1 MLSALVT
8 GAGRGIGLATARAF
22 LGARWRVLALDR
34 EFGPDGLEPQDRA
47 VLVRYDLE
55 ELAGI
60 PALVAS
66 LGRIDVLVNNA
77 GMQNAVP
84 WDRYT
89 EEMRR
94 RILRVNLEA
103 PVELMRAVAPQ
114 MIERKSG
121 RIVNLASIA
130 AWQPHPDLWYGATKA
145 AIVSVTKSFAS
156 YLGPHGVQVNA
167 VAPGPVDTE
176 LLKIVDPVRVEGL
189 LKAVYTGRSARPEEI
204 AQAILWLATASPAIV
219 NGATIDIND
228 GTYPRA

>member
-1 MLSALVT
+1 VSVALVT

-22 LGARWRVLALDR
+22 LGAGWRVLALDR
-34 EFGPDGLEPQDRA
+34 EFGAGSLAASDQVVQR
-47 VLVRYDLE
+47 RYDLAD
-55 ELAGI
+55 LDGI
-60 PALVAS
+60 AALVAS

-89 EEMRR
+89 REMRE

-103 PVELMRAVAPQ
+103 PVEMMRAVAPQ
-114 MIERKSG
+114 MVERKAG

-130 AWQPHPDLWYGATKA
+130 SWQPHPDVWYGATKA
-145 AIVSVTKSFAS
+145 AIASVTRSFAS
-156 YLGPHGVQVNA
+156 YLGPHGIQVNA

-176 LLKIVDPVRVEGL
+176 LLKIVDRSRVEAL
-189 LKAVYTGRSARPEEI
+189 LKAAYTKRPATAEEI
-204 AQAILWLATASPAIV
+204 AQAILWLATAAPATM
-219 NGATIDIND
+219 NGSILDVND